1 MPLCR
6 ESGLDEVCH
15 KLCVC
20 NAVRDALEGEIL
32 SVRFQ
37 QLLLKPSK
45 RMVDFI
51 LEVLAFLCHDLCRS
65 CKCLGHRK
73 GLIHKSTNL
82 GTPEFWKLLHSLFC
96 RFAHFLWK
104 RSVHLRHPEKTWPFS
119 WSEFVSQ
126 IRNVEEVTHTDV
138 LAYFIFKYQDH

>member
-1 MPLCR
+1 MSTSHVTNNPFLTLCR

-20 NAVRDALEGEIL
+20 NAVRDALEGEVL

-51 LEVLAFLCHDLCRS
+51 LEVPS
-65 CKCLGHRK
+65 
-73 GLIHKSTNL
+73 
-82 GTPEFWKLLHSLFC
+82 
-96 RFAHFLWK
+96 
-104 RSVHLRHPEKTWPFS
+104 
-119 WSEFVSQ
+119 
-126 IRNVEEVTHTDV
+126 
-138 LAYFIFKYQDH
+138 

>member
-1 MPLCR
+1 MKNQKTFLPLYR
-6 ESGLDEVCH
+6 ESGLDQVCH

-51 LEVLAFLCHDLCRS
+51 LEVLVFLLHDLCRS
-65 CKCLGHRK
+65 CKRLDYHK
-73 GLIHKSTNL
+73 GVIHKSTNL
-82 GTPEFWKLLHSLFC
+82 GTHDF
-96 RFAHFLWK
+96 
-104 RSVHLRHPEKTWPFS
+104 
-119 WSEFVSQ
+119 
-126 IRNVEEVTHTDV
+126 
-138 LAYFIFKYQDH
+138 